1 MTGRH
6 SLRELAALPD
16 LRRLLGVRLAGQL
29 GDGLFQTALILVVFF
44 DPNDATSAAQAATA
58 FAVLLL
64 PFSVVGP
71 FAGVF
76 LDRWRRQRVLRN
88 ANLVRAALVGIT
100 ATLLATLGDEAL
112 VVQGLALLVISTN
125 RFILSALSAALP
137 HVVEDRQLVVAN
149 SVTTTLGGGAFA
161 LGAVLATVLRP
172 LFGEGEVG
180 GARTSLVAAGAYATA
195 ALVATMLGREMLGPD
210 HPATDRLRE
219 ALGKVARGVAQGA
232 AHVRDRGPA
241 ARALAAISAHRFFYG
256 LSTVATL
263 LLYTPDGFLGRQFE
277 GEGGFGGL
285 IAVGAVAVFG
295 GLLAALVTPAVTRR
309 FGTQRWIVV
318 VFGAAAVAEVVFGVP
333 YTHGAFLVA
342 AFFLG
347 FAAQAAKICVDTL
360 LQETVEDD
368 FRGRVFSF
376 YDTLFNVSFVSA
388 AAASAVLLP
397 ADGKSF
403 LVIGIV
409 AGGYAVTAAVYGVMT
424 ARRAAQEPPEPVQAD
439 ARRPAVQSDP
449 AAQTAG

>member
-6 SLRELAALPD
+6 FLRELLAMRD
-16 LRRLLGVRLAGQL
+16 LRRLLWVRLAGQA
-29 GDGLFQTALILVVFF
+29 GDGLFQTALILVIFF
-44 DPNDATSAAQAATA
+44 DPNDARSAAQAAAA

-64 PFSVVGP
+64 PFSLVAP

-88 ANLVRAALVGIT
+88 ANALRAVLVAVT
-100 ATLLATLGDEAL
+100 ATLLATLGDDAL
-112 VVQGLALLVISTN
+112 VVAGLALVIISTN
-125 RFILSALSAALP
+125 RFVLSALSAALP
-137 HVVEDRQLVVAN
+137 HVVEERQLVGAN
-149 SVTTTLGGGAFA
+149 ALTTTLGGGAFA
-161 LGAVLATVLRP
+161 LGAVVATAVRP
-172 LFGEGEVG
+172 LFGDGQVG
-180 GARTSLVAAGAYATA
+180 GARTSFVAAGVYLLAAVLATRLA
-195 ALVATMLGREMLGPD
+195 KDLLGPD
-210 HPATDRLRE
+210 HRPTT
-219 ALGKVARGVAQGA
+219 ALSDALAHVARGVVQGA
-232 AHVRDRGPA
+232 QHVRERGPA

-263 LLYTPDGFLGRQFE
+263 LLYTPSGFLGRQFE

-285 IAVGAVAVFG
+285 IAVGAVAVLG
-295 GLLAALVTPAVTRR
+295 GLAAALVTPAVTRR
-309 FGTQRWIVV
+309 LGTQRWIVL
-318 VFGAAAVAEVVFGVP
+318 VFAAAAVAELVFGLP

-360 LQETVEDD
+360 LQESVDD
-368 FRGRVFSF
+368 DYRGRVFSF

-397 ADGKSF
+397 PDGKSY

-409 AGGYAVTAAVYGVMT
+409 AGGYAVTALVYSVMT
-424 ARRAAQEPPEPVQAD
+424 ARRAAVEPPEPVVVRD
-439 ARRPAVQSDP
+439 
-449 AAQTAG
+449 

>member
-6 SLRELAALPD
+6 SLRELLALPD
-16 LRRLLGVRLAGQL
+16 LRRLLAVRLAGQM

-64 PFSVVGP
+64 PFSIVGP

-88 ANLVRAALVGIT
+88 ANLIRGLLVAVTAL
-100 ATLLATLGDEAL
+100 LLSALGDESLA
-112 VVQGLALLVISTN
+112 VQGLALVIISTN

-137 HVVEDRQLVVAN
+137 HVVAERQLVVAN

-161 LGAVLATVLRP
+161 LGAVLATLLRP
-172 LFGEGEVG
+172 LFGEGQVG
-180 GARTSLVAAGAYATA
+180 GARTSLVAAGVYALA
-195 ALVATMLGREMLGPD
+195 ALLAGLIARDLLGPD
-210 HPATDRLRE
+210 HRATTRLRE
-219 ALGKVARGVAQGA
+219 ALGSVARGVAQGA
-232 AHVRDRGPA
+232 RHVRDRGPA

-263 LLYTPDGFLGRQFE
+263 LLYTPNGFLGRQFE

-285 IAVGAVAVFG
+285 IAVGAVAVLG
-295 GLLAALVTPAVTRR
+295 GLSAALVTPAVTRR
-309 FGTQRWIVV
+309 VGTQRWIVL
-318 VFGAAAVAEVVFGVP
+318 VFSAAAVAEVVFGTP

-360 LQETVEDD
+360 LQESVADD

-376 YDTLFNVSFVSA
+376 YDTLFNISFVSA
-388 AAASAVLLP
+388 AAVSAVLLP
-397 ADGKSF
+397 ADGKSYV
-403 LVIGIV
+403 VIAIV
-409 AGGYAVTAAVYGVMT
+409 AGGYALTAVVYGVMT
-424 ARRAAQEPPEPVQAD
+424 ARRAGVEPPEPVVEK
-439 ARRPAVQSDP
+439 R
-449 AAQTAG
+449 

>member
-6 SLRELAALPD
+6 SLRELLAQRD

-29 GDGLFQTALILVVFF
+29 GDGLFQTALILVIFF

-64 PFSVVGP
+64 PFSIVGP

-88 ANLVRAALVGIT
+88 ANLIRGLLVALTAALLAVVGDDT
-100 ATLLATLGDEAL
+100 L

-137 HVVEDRQLVVAN
+137 HVVQERQLVTAN
-149 SVTTTLGGGAFA
+149 SLTTTLGGGAFA
-161 LGAVLATVLRP
+161 LGAVLATLLRP
-172 LFGEGEVG
+172 LFGEGQVG
-180 GARTSLVAAGAYATA
+180 GARTSFVAAATYGVA
-195 ALVATMLGREMLGPD
+195 ALLASLIAKDLLGPD
-210 HPATDRLRE
+210 HPSTDRLRE
-219 ALGKVARGVAQGA
+219 ALVHVARGVRQGA
-232 AHVRDRGPA
+232 QHVRERGPA
-241 ARALAAISAHRFFYG
+241 LRALAAISAHRFFYG

-263 LLYTPDGFLGRQFE
+263 LLYTPNGFLGRQFA
-277 GEGGFGGL
+277 GAGGFGGL
-285 IAVGAVAVFG
+285 IAVGAVAVLG
-295 GLLAALVTPAVTRR
+295 GLSAALVTPAVTRR
-309 FGTQRWIVV
+309 FGTQRWIVL
-318 VFGAAAVAEVVFGVP
+318 VFSAAAVAEVVFGTP
-333 YTHGAFLVA
+333 YTHVAFLIA

-360 LQETVEDD
+360 LQESIEDD

-388 AAASAVLLP
+388 AAAAAVLLP
-397 ADGKSF
+397 PDGKSYV
-403 LVIGIV
+403 VIGIV
-409 AGGYAVTAAVYGVMT
+409 AGGYAVTALLYGVMT
-424 ARRAAQEPPEPVQAD
+424 ARRAAVEPPEPVVE
-439 ARRPAVQSDP
+439 RR
-449 AAQTAG
+449 

>member
-1 MTGRH
+1 VRASLVPVTSRH
-6 SLRELAALPD
+6 ELRELLALPD
-16 LRRLLGVRLAGQL
+16 LRRLLAVRLAGQL
-29 GDGLFQTALILVVFF
+29 GDGLFQTALILVIFF
-44 DPNDATSAAQAATA
+44 DPNDATSAGQAATA

-88 ANLVRAALVGIT
+88 ANLVRGALVAVT

-112 VVQGLALLVISTN
+112 VVQGLALVIISTN
-125 RFILSALSAALP
+125 RFVLAALSAALP
-137 HVVEDRQLVVAN
+137 HVVAERQLVTAN

-161 LGAVLATVLRP
+161 LGAVLATALRP
-172 LFGEGEVG
+172 LLGQGEVG
-180 GARTSLVAAGAYATA
+180 GAQTSLVAAAAYALA
-195 ALVATMLGREMLGPD
+195 AGLAMLLGAELLGPD
-210 HPATDRLRE
+210 HPARTPLRH
-219 ALGKVARGVAQGA
+219 ALAGVARGVLEGAQ
-232 AHVRDRGPA
+232 HVRERGPA

-263 LLYTPDGFLGRQFE
+263 LLYTPNGFLGRQFA
-277 GEGGFGGL
+277 GEAGFGGL
-285 IAVGAVAVFG
+285 IAVGAVAVLG
-295 GLLAALVTPAVTRR
+295 GLCAALVTPAVSRR
-309 FGTQRWIVV
+309 WGTQRWIVA
-318 VFGAAAVAEVVFGVP
+318 VFSAAAVAEIVFGLP
-333 YTHGAFLVA
+333 YTHEAFLVA

-360 LQETVEDD
+360 LQESVADD

-397 ADGKSF
+397 PDGKSY
-403 LVIGIV
+403 LVIVIV
-409 AGGYAVTAAVYGVMT
+409 AGGYAVTALVYGAMT
-424 ARRAAQEPPEPVQAD
+424 ARRAAVEPPEPVVTRD
-439 ARRPAVQSDP
+439 
-449 AAQTAG
+449 